1 MEDSIELNE
10 IETSKLSDID
20 FKTMVIWM
28 LKELTDNKELSG
40 NYNSMRKEI
49 ETINKNQKEMKNTI

>member
-49 ETINKNQKEMKNTI
+49 ETINKNQKEKK